1 MRLSQGRESFDV
13 QDWRRHS
20 VFRGFATDAPQP
32 GWLGELLEEGD
43 LAFRRG
49 LLRYS
54 TGAIPQIFIDCISF
68 VPSLSWQS
76 DHFRFIYKLDFCI

>member
-54 TGAIPQIFIDCISF
+54 TGAIPRLFPRLHFICPEPF
-68 VPSLSWQS
+68 LAE
-76 DHFRFIYKLDFCI
+76 